1 MFSDFETRSNP
12 LFNSGSGD
20 MNEAAPRRI
29 KSTDNSSQNSLFR
42 LFPTIPAH
50 SFLRSKNILMR
61 APGPEKGTIRGLIVC
76 FWFRVQTWSNCNPD
90 LSLFLRF
97 SPFFL
102 FFSPCHTHIHTH
114 IGPPRRAMEPL
125 ADYHHVLV

>member
-29 KSTDNSSQNSLFR
+29 KSTDNFLTEF
-42 LFPTIPAH
+42 TIPVVSHYSSALY
-50 SFLRSKNILMR
+50 FAIQKYPCVR
-61 APGPEKGTIRGLIVC
+61 AGARKGTIRGLIVC

-114 IGPPRRAMEPL
+114 THRAPEESDGAIG
-125 ADYHHVLV
+125 